1 MLQRSEVII
10 GGAQLG
16 KIQIGLLGFG
26 TVGKGVYQTVK
37 THQDHLTKIF
47 GKPVEISAIVV
58 KGLNKHNN
66 HPNEEIFTTDFQQVL
81 NDPNIDVIFEAI
93 VGVEP
98 AATYLKKALQAGK
111 HIITAN
117 KEMFAHHGKALK
129 ELAEKQNLTVG
140 FEATTG
146 GGIPII
152 QTLTQLLQVNR
163 VHKVSAILNGTSNYI
178 LTEMRTNG
186 LSFNKALKQAQK
198 LGFAEADP
206 TNDVEGWDS
215 FYKLMI
221 LSELIFGKQPDWKT
235 AKPTGI
241 VNITSEQINSLEQN
255 NKRLKLLSTLQL
267 NDDKLYASVEPVVVC
282 ETHPLFAVEGVENA
296 IALETDLLGA
306 VTLKGPGAG
315 ALPTASAMIEDLCIN
330 LKSNYISKLT
340 KTTYDKISVN

>member
-1 MLQRSEVII
+1 M
-10 GGAQLG
+10 G

-47 GKPVEISAIVV
+47 GKPVEISTIVV
-58 KGLNKHNN
+58 KDLDKHSDSAE
-66 HPNEEIFTTDFQQVL
+66 HEKLTTDCEDVL
-81 NDPNIDVIFEAI
+81 NDPNIDVVFEAI

-98 AATYLKKALQAGK
+98 AATYLKNALQAGK

-129 ELAEKQNLTVG
+129 KLAKKHHVSIG

-146 GGIPII
+146 GGIPVI

-163 VHKVSAILNGTSNYI
+163 IHKVSAILNGTSNYI

-186 LSFNKALKQAQK
+186 LSFNEALKQAQE

-235 AKPTGI
+235 VRRIGI
-241 VNITSEQINSLEQN
+241 VDITSEQINKLEDR
-255 NKRLKLLSTLQL
+255 NKRLKLLSTLEL
-267 NDDKLYASVEPVVVC
+267 KKDKLYAYVEPVVVS

-296 IALETDLLGA
+296 VALETDLLGDL
-306 VTLKGPGAG
+306 TLKGPGAG
-315 ALPTASAMIEDLCIN
+315 ALPTASAMLEDLCIN
-330 LKSNYISKLT
+330 LKYEQMSKLT
-340 KTTYDKISVN
+340 SKATHNEVSVN